1 MAEPAC
7 KRRVAVPPA
16 GEAEPRGTARLAR
29 ARPSGSHKGE
39 GHHKPHLPHTPS
51 ARWAARTVPMLE
63 TNEDRLMPQRRSPNS
78 RGADV
83 RVVVDLAVKKEDSSP
98 VPYQKNLTRSIE
110 TRGRP
115 QNAGTRAG

>member
-29 ARPSGSHKGE
+29 ARPAAVTKAKVTTSHTCHILRVHGGPLALFPCLKLTKTAWCPKGD
-39 GHHKPHLPHTPS
+39 HIIPH
-51 ARWAARTVPMLE
+51 
-63 TNEDRLMPQRRSPNS
+63 
-78 RGADV
+78 GADV
-83 RVVVDLAVKKEDSSP
+83 RVVVDLAVKREDSSP

-115 QNAGTRAG
+115 QNTGTRAG